1 MILSYLFIHNR
12 AVSALLNLASLGF
25 RNSFRRPFRTSLSIL
40 GIALCVTLMLTVT
53 AVSQRYSTVV
63 NQSYSIYSSD
73 VVVISRASFLI
84 AGLPLGGAIPEATV
98 SLVKGVSGVASAT
111 PMLMVFDVSQAVP
124 TNITIGIPIQNFS
137 MFGRSTS
144 IQIEGTYPTSDD
156 QVVVGHYLATLS
168 GLKVGST
175 LKEGGISLRVSGII
189 STSNLI
195 LGNAVVMPLKTAQ
208 STQGY
213 EGLVSAILVDSD
225 GVQPSALMGSI
236 DSMIPGVRAID
247 PAQSEFLINPLTSS
261 IDTISNGMEALSVTL
276 AVLFATIIASVNI
289 MEQKN
294 EFSTM
299 RAIGSSSHSVLKV
312 TMAETGLIS
321 STGLVIGLTLSIFT
335 TAVVFRTFAS
345 VPMIVSIS
353 DAYKLIP
360 LPVVLFAGLA
370 VVGSGLLVGAVTT
383 TTMLRK
389 LN

>member
-1 MILSYLFIHNR
+1 
-12 AVSALLNLASLGF
+12 
-25 RNSFRRPFRTSLSIL
+25 
-40 GIALCVTLMLTVT
+40 MLTVT